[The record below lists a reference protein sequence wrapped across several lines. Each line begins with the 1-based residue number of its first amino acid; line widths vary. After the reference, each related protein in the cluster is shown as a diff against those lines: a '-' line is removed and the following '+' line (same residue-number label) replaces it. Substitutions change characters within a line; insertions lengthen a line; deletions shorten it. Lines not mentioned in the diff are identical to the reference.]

1 MADVARSSPGTVNKN
16 RLRYQKVKVFLQRF
30 PGKLGDDAERA
41 VTASPS
47 YKVYIDGKFSQGGN
61 LEADGS
67 VELLIPG
74 GAKAVLKT
82 LGTDYEIEP
91 LQSLETHSALTGVQR
106 RLQLLGYYDY
116 SVDDKWGARTDAAVL
131 DFQADYGLDPNGN
144 ALEVATVDKIKEIFG
159 E

>member
-1 MADVARSSPGTVNKN
+1 MVDVSRSSPAKVNKN
-16 RLRYQKVKVFLQRF
+16 RLRYNKVRVFLQRF
-30 PGKLGDDAERA
+30 PGKLGDDGDRA
-41 VTASPS
+41 VTDTPN

-67 VELLIPG
+67 VEVMIPG

-91 LQSLETHSALTGVQR
+91 LLTLETYSALTGVQR
-106 RLQLLGYYDY
+106 RLQLLGYYEY
-116 SVDDKWGARTDAAVL
+116 GVDDKWGARTDAAVL